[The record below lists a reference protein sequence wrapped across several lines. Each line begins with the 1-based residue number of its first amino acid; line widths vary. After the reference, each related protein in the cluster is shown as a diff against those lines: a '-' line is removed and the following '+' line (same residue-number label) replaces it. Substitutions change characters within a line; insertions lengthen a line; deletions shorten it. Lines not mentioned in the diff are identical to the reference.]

1 MQVIVLKDRNSEKVV
16 KVVYPDEVSSY
27 LTEEDKEMDE
37 RACEAVRTAIAKAE
51 FLGKFL
57 DL

>member
-1 MQVIVLKDRNSEKVV
+1 MRVIVLKDGNSEKVV
-16 KVVYPDEVSSY
+16 KVVYPDEVFSY

-37 RACEAVRTAIAKAE
+37 RVCKAVRAAIVEAE
-51 FLGKFL
+51 LLGKFL